1 MADVL
6 VFDPSEFEVLETFD
20 FEEEVQKPEETR
32 FFTLDAQLT
41 DFFEKTLPKGKVTKH
56 EIKELK
62 QLKDRFKTAYEG
74 LIVATESD
82 YIINTARKAV
92 KVPWINPVYSDFD
105 YKQYSYD
112 KEWRPIFEQRRS
124 VNYYPRLIGALP
136 RPYISTESGRLI
148 SSAVTL
154 VDKEGNKPVV
164 GLGNYLMTKTI
175 IKDDGTY
182 DTITV
187 EVPNTADEIKT
198 LGFYLAARPE
208 LPNPLMDHPFL
219 KSNKPMFVQTDVS
232 LLDSFPSVTA
242 IMEHAIPVTT
252 DPYAAAGL
260 LRLYDV
266 RMTQIPWSAWK
277 ERFPP
282 IERQDVP
289 TPVLELK
296 FKRDSP
302 DTPSE
307 ILTKVYSNQ
316 WYPGFDSRLWLTVQ
330 VDGGYFVSKLLLSEA
345 SSAGSLAVSA
355 FSEVPTASFPESKPE
370 ICMTLTTNFDSFLSS
385 GLYRPIGKGGQCIP
399 VSTIM
404 QEKVTTA
411 YKGRIAWKESTKH
424 DLLIEYQKLLKLF
437 QIPIIAEALPKY
449 EKYEHLPKSERH
461 ADVLAIQADPTRE
474 PEDKAEA
481 LEKIVRD
488 LTLENNKY
496 YDVPGQFVLCSHTLE
511 LLRGALDDKFKF
523 YADWTVSID
532 GKRVCQ
538 FCGEEINSDTYSAVK
553 EYDEDGHLV
562 MEYSALETN
571 IVSTDNFVNS
581 LAELKKLFNPD
592 NAGESL
598 LFTILTFL
606 QVLPDDKQLLPI
618 LQLIRK
624 LSAGLK
630 ARAAAS
636 KAIAKEKQE
645 LVEGALGIA
654 GAVVLLQA
662 HNPFLVPKR
671 SVGNRPLNTSGYPRD
686 SENPEECH
694 VLTSILV
701 LLRKTFES
709 FPGSYRG
716 SVATILREV
725 LKKSKDLQ
733 TQSLQWIKFF
743 AEQNKSIFESA
754 RERYEVPAEEAP
766 KNTLVLPIDSVDDPV
781 YLPGETLEEEKSMM
795 CKATRLSSSWSTK
808 RLPNVSQV
816 ELSLQSRI
824 DPSPNSQLV
833 SPVDNAISSERVP
846 DSDIRRRVALGLPTG
861 FPVLTEFTKTADG
874 AAFVTITSRLLSF
887 LSNTSLAVKEQKALR
902 EHLVRIDISE
912 SDSLIR
918 DIAKGYFFEL
928 MNLVKGSPPLTRAV
942 NDALKTDLTL
952 KMILLS
958 KDAAEKEDFELRAKE
973 RNTLKASLRSMND
986 TERELTQRL
995 LELGL
1000 ADFIITN
1007 VDRER
1012 FVRELNYKE
1021 PVLEEEVIVDMDRP
1035 EEGYS
1040 RERDYVEN
1048 GDEPI
1053 ADDGTQ
1059 LQVDYGDYGDRAVRD
1074 YNDYTSQYDF
1084 DDDGL

>member
-1 MADVL
+1 MADAL
-6 VFDPSEFEVLETFD
+6 IFDPSEFEVLETFD
-20 FEEEVQKPEETR
+20 FEEEIQKPEETR

-74 LIVATESD
+74 LIVATDSD
-82 YIINTARKAV
+82 YIINTAK
-92 KVPWINPVYSDFD
+92 KSIHLPWINPVYAGFD
-105 YKQYSYD
+105 YKEFSYD
-112 KEWRPIFEQRRS
+112 KEWRPIFENRRT

-136 RPYISTESGRLI
+136 RPYISTEPGRLLTQND
-148 SSAVTL
+148 TL
-154 VDKEGNKPVV
+154 VNEEGKKPII

-175 IKDDGTY
+175 LKDDWY
-182 DTITV
+182 YETISV
-187 EVPNTADEIKT
+187 EVPNTADELKT
-198 LGFYLAARPE
+198 IGFYLGERPE
-208 LPNPLMDHPFL
+208 LPRPLMEHPFL
-219 KSNKPMFVQTDVS
+219 KSNQPSFVKTDVS
-232 LLDSFPSVTA
+232 LLDSFPSITA

-252 DPYAAAGL
+252 DPYATMKL
-260 LRLYDV
+260 LKLYDV
-266 RMTQIPWSAWK
+266 RMSQIPWAAWK

-282 IERQDVP
+282 VERQDVP
-289 TPVLELK
+289 MPILELK
-296 FKRDSP
+296 FRRDSP

-307 ILTKVYSNQ
+307 ILTKVYSD
-316 WYPGFDSRLWLTVQ
+316 WYPGFDSRLWLTQQ
-330 VDGGYFVSKLLLSEA
+330 VDGGYFVSRLLLSEA

-370 ICMTLTTNFDSFLSS
+370 ICMNLTTNFDSFLSS
-385 GLYRPIGKGGQCIP
+385 GIYRTVGKGGQCIP

-404 QEKVTTA
+404 QEKVTVA

-424 DLLIEYQKLLKLF
+424 DILVEYQKLLKNF
-437 QIPIIAEALPKY
+437 QIPLIAEVPKY

-461 ADVLAIQADPTRE
+461 ADVLAIQADPNRE

-481 LEKIVRD
+481 LERIVRD
-488 LTLENNKY
+488 LTLENRKY
-496 YDVPGQFVLCSHTLE
+496 YDVPGQFVMCLHTIE
-511 LLRGALDDKFKF
+511 ILRGALEDKFKF
-523 YADWTVSID
+523 YADWTVSVD
-532 GKRVCQ
+532 GKRVCH
-538 FCGEEINSDTYSAVK
+538 FCGEEINGDTFNAVK

-562 MEYSALETN
+562 MDYSALETA
-571 IVSTDNFVNS
+571 ISTDNVVNS

-598 LFTILTFL
+598 LFTIMTFL
-606 QVLPDDKQLLPI
+606 QVLPDEKQLMPI

-645 LVEGALGIA
+645 LVEGSLGIA
-654 GAVVLLQA
+654 GAVVLLQT
-662 HNPFLVPKR
+662 HNPFLIPKR
-671 SVGNRPLNTSGYPRD
+671 SVGNRPLNTAGYPRD
-686 SENPEECH
+686 SDDPEECF
-694 VLTSILV
+694 VLSSILV

-725 LKKSKDLQ
+725 LKKSKDLRD
-733 TQSLQWIKFF
+733 QSLQWIKFF
-743 AEQNKSIFESA
+743 AEQNKSVFENA
-754 RERYEVPAEEAP
+754 RERYEVPEEEAS
-766 KNTLVLPIDSVDDPV
+766 KNSLVLPIESVDDPV
-781 YLPGETLEEEKSMM
+781 YLPGEALEEEKHMD
-795 CKATRLSSSWSTK
+795 CRTNKLSSSWSTK
-808 RLPNVSQV
+808 RLPNVSQT

-824 DPSPNSQLV
+824 DPSPNSQRV
-833 SPVDNAISSERVP
+833 SPSNNVISSEHVP
-846 DSDIRRRVALGLPTG
+846 DGDIRRRVALGIPSG
-861 FPVLTEFTKTADG
+861 FPVLTEFAKTADG
-874 AAFVTITSRLLSF
+874 AAFVTITTRLLSF
-887 LSNTSLAVKEQKALR
+887 LPNIPVKQLKALQA
-902 EHLVRIDISE
+902 HMVRIDILE
-912 SDSLIR
+912 SDSMIR

-928 MNLVKGSPPLTRAV
+928 MNIVKASPPLTRAV

-952 KMILLS
+952 RMILLS

-986 TERELTQRL
+986 SEREITQRL

-1012 FVRELNYKE
+1012 FVQELNFKE
-1021 PVLEEEVIVDMDRP
+1021 PELEEAVVDMDRP
-1035 EEGYS
+1035 EEGYNV
-1040 RERDYVEN
+1040 ERDYVEN
-1048 GDEPI
+1048 GDQPI

-1074 YNDYTSQYDF
+1074 YNDYTTNEYYLEDN
-1084 DDDGL
+1084 L

>member
-6 VFDPSEFEVLETFD
+6 IFDPSDFEVLETFD

-32 FFTLDAQLT
+32 FFTLDAQLS

-92 KVPWINPVYSDFD
+92 KVPWINPVYSEFD
-105 YKQYSYD
+105 YNRYSYD

-136 RPYISTESGRLI
+136 RPYISREDGRMI

-187 EVPNTADEIKT
+187 EVPNSADELKT
-198 LGFYLAARPE
+198 LGFYLGHRPE

-219 KSNKPMFVQTDVS
+219 KSNQPTFVQTDVS

-242 IMEHAIPVTT
+242 IMEHAIPVST
-252 DPYAAAGL
+252 DPYTSAGL

-266 RMTQIPWSAWK
+266 RLSQIPWSAWK

-282 IERQDVP
+282 VERQDVP
-289 TPVLELK
+289 MPILELK

-302 DTPSE
+302 DTPSD
-307 ILTKVYSNQ
+307 ILTKVYST
-316 WYPGFDSRLWLTVQ
+316 WYPGVDSRLWLTQQ
-330 VDGGYFVSKLLLSEA
+330 VDGGYFVSRLLLSEA
-345 SSAGSLAVSA
+345 SSSGSLAVSA
-355 FSEVPTASFPESKPE
+355 FSDVPVTTFPESTPE
-370 ICMTLTTNFDSFLSS
+370 ICMLLTANFDNFLSS

-399 VSTIM
+399 VSTII

-411 YKGRIAWKESTKH
+411 YKGRIPWKESTKH
-424 DLLIEYQKLLKLF
+424 DLLVEYQKLLKQF
-437 QIPIIAEALPKY
+437 QIPIIAEAIPKY

-461 ADVLAIQADPTRE
+461 ADVLAIQADPNRE

-488 LTLENNKY
+488 LTLENKKY

-511 LLRGALDDKFKF
+511 LLRGALEDKFKF
-523 YADWTVSID
+523 YADWTVTID
-532 GKRVCQ
+532 GKRVCR
-538 FCGEEINSDTYSAVK
+538 FCSEEINSDSFSAVK

-662 HNPFLVPKR
+662 HNPFLIPKR

-686 SENPEECH
+686 SEDPEECY

-733 TQSLQWIKFF
+733 TQSIQWIKFF
-743 AEQNKSIFESA
+743 AEQNKSIFENA
-754 RERYEVPAEEAP
+754 RERYEVPVEEAS
-766 KNTLVLPIDSVDDPV
+766 KNTLVLPIESVDNPV
-781 YLPGETLEEEKSMM
+781 YQPGETLDEEKPMT
-795 CKATRLSSSWSTK
+795 CKANKLSSWSTK
-808 RLPNVSQV
+808 RLPSVSQT
-816 ELSLQSRI
+816 ELRLQSKI
-824 DPSPNSQLV
+824 NPSPNSQLV
-833 SPVDNAISSERVP
+833 SPVDNAISFERVP
-846 DSDIRRRVALGLPTG
+846 DNEIRRRVGLGLPAG
-861 FPVLTEFTKTADG
+861 FPTLAEFTKTADG
-874 AAFVTITSRLLSF
+874 SAFVTMTSRLLSF

-902 EHLVRIDISE
+902 EHLVRIDINE
-912 SDSLIR
+912 SDSMIR

-928 MNLVKGSPPLTRAV
+928 MNIVKGSPPLTRAI
-942 NDALKTDLTL
+942 NDALKSDLTL
-952 KMILLS
+952 RMILLS

-1012 FVRELNYKE
+1012 FVRELNYRE
-1021 PVLEEEVIVDMDRP
+1021 PVLEEVDLDKP
-1035 EEGYS
+1035 EEGYN

-1053 ADDGTQ
+1053 AVDGTQ

-1084 DDDGL
+1084 DEETL